1 MKRIIIIIT
10 TIFMLVLMGA
20 YLAFKLYMTDYY
32 NLDNLKNYETYYKSL
47 NVKNTINVKH
57 EDVLDENKI
66 IFKDISIRNDFNT
79 FTKLG
84 EPHST
89 ENYVKYVLYDENNEG
104 IASIWFATDYS
115 LVESYKEEV
124 VVFNSEEIR
133 YEQMS
138 FKEFFEKK
146 EIKDD
151 INLINY
157 LTETK
162 DKTNTIF
169 DSIEDMKS
177 NYILH
182 YLFSMGFEH
191 DGFTL
196 IEGDLKGYMK
206 EYKIGDVSMIEI
218 HLMSDNKLYGMTL
231 INREYF
237 TDEYILDL
245 LNTIEI
251 K

>member
-20 YLAFKLYMTDYY
+20 YLAFKLYNMDYY
-32 NLDNLKNYETYYKSL
+32 DLDNLKNYKTYYKSL
-47 NVKNTINVKH
+47 NIKDTIKVKH
-57 EDVLDENKI
+57 KEILDSEKLV
-66 IFKDISIRNDFNT
+66 FKDFSIRNDFNE
-79 FTKLG
+79 FVKLD

-89 ENYVKYVLYDENNEG
+89 EDYVKYVLYDETNEG

-124 VVFNSEEIR
+124 IVFNSDEIR

-138 FKEFFEKK
+138 FREFFKQK
-146 EIKDD
+146 EIVDD
-151 INLINY
+151 IDLINY
-157 LTETK
+157 LIKTK
-162 DKTNTIF
+162 DKSNTIF
-169 DSIEDMKS
+169 DSVEEMKS

-182 YLFSMGFEH
+182 YLFSMGFEY
-191 DGFTL
+191 DGITL
-196 IEGDLKGYMK
+196 IEGNLKGYMK
-206 EYKIGDVSMIEI
+206 EYKIGDKVMVEI
-218 HLMSDNKLYGMTL
+218 HLMSNDKLYGMTL

-237 TDEYILDL
+237 NDEYIVDL